1 MHESPEIA
9 SLYKRQ
15 LSLSSV
21 IPEQSGMSVVLVQNR
36 YLSLISDRGT
46 VSSKIKAAELFLI
59 AFEQFVGKDSL
70 HSNIKQ
76 RHLIIVELACK
87 LLSEAIVIL
96 DSNPKKFKRRF
107 RQIALCQDKVAEAIK
122 KSGIS
127 SDLQL
132 PPIKHSVFNLISL
145 HTGYLIKAHKRV
157 CKITDQVVAGVDA
170 VDHFI
175 GRGVDKISDAIE
187 RVEQRKSYK
196 ESIREPNEIIQEAPQ
211 EERQSIE

>member
-9 SLYKRQ
+9 KLYERQ

-36 YLSLISDRGT
+36 YLSLINDCGT
-46 VSSKIKAAELFLI
+46 VSSKIKAAEIFLI
-59 AFEQFVGKDSL
+59 AFEQFSGKDSPN
-70 HSNIKQ
+70 SNIKQ

-96 DSNPKKFKRRF
+96 DSNSKKFKRRF
-107 RQIALCQDKVAEAIK
+107 KQIALCQDKVAQVIK

-132 PPIKHSVFNLISL
+132 RPIKSSVFNLTSL

-157 CKITDQVVAGVDA
+157 CKLTDQVVAGVDA

-175 GRGVDKISDAIE
+175 GRGVDRISDAIE
-187 RVEQRKSYK
+187 RVEQRKSHK
-196 ESIREPNEIIQEAPQ
+196 ESIRELNEITQEVPQ
-211 EERQSIE
+211 EKRQGIE